1 MDAATRYLTG
11 CSCKAHGECH
21 ASRWTAGN
29 KANHTQECAPGIMQ
43 SVQQPQQQQQPPQ
56 QRRQPCVAWRSEEE
70 MRACSVE
77 VTRRDGYSRTFLQY
91 LQSVETDVT
100 KKKGSARREKTI
112 TWGAPRPRGR
122 RAAAGGL
129 AATRPGDLYRG
140 ERSRD
145 GQRGFDKCRLI
156 EFTLRFS
163 FTPAG
168 GGGGISLLPAP
179 RGRVPT
185 TKPTPWHLA
194 RRNAGRLTRV
204 GRTQQCTLLFER

>member
-1 MDAATRYLTG
+1 MVWQGAVVGRPGSRWLDGIIRQLRLDAAAQRRRDHSTVQLQSARLILMDAATRYLTG

-43 SVQQPQQQQQPPQ
+43 SVQQPQQQQ
-56 QRRQPCVAWRSEEE
+56 QPCVAWRSEEE

-112 TWGAPRPRGR
+112 TRGAPRPRGR

-145 GQRGFDKCRLI
+145 GQRGL
-156 EFTLRFS
+156 
-163 FTPAG
+163 
-168 GGGGISLLPAP
+168 
-179 RGRVPT
+179 
-185 TKPTPWHLA
+185 
-194 RRNAGRLTRV
+194 
-204 GRTQQCTLLFER
+204 